1 MNACAKI
8 LLVHVHLVE
17 DIVLIVTAGANA
29 TIIAYVNSYVKY
41 EKTNKTNKTN
51 KYYQPV
57 GSGFICN
64 GNAS

>member
-1 MNACAKI
+1 MQTKNA
-8 LLVHVHLVE
+8 HLAE
-17 DIVLIVTAGANA
+17 GIATTVTMGANA

>member
-8 LLVHVHLVE
+8 LLVHVLLVE

-41 EKTNKTNKTN
+41 EKTNKTNKT
-51 KYYQPV
+51 KSLWGV
-57 GSGFICN
+57 RL
-64 GNAS
+64 

>member
-1 MNACAKI
+1 MQTKNA
-8 LLVHVHLVE
+8 HLAE
-17 DIVLIVTAGANA
+17 GIATTVTMGANA

-41 EKTNKTNKTN
+41 EKTNKTNK
-51 KYYQPV
+51 YYQPV

>member
-8 LLVHVHLVE
+8 LLVHVLLVE

-41 EKTNKTNKTN
+41 EKTNK
-51 KYYQPV
+51 YYQPV

-64 GNAS
+64 GKAS

>member
-1 MNACAKI
+1 MFHMQTKNA
-8 LLVHVHLVE
+8 HLAE
-17 DIVLIVTAGANA
+17 GIATTVTMGANA

-41 EKTNKTNKTN
+41 EKTNKTNK
-51 KYYQPV
+51 YYQPV

>member
-8 LLVHVHLVE
+8 LMVHVLLVE

-41 EKTNKTNKTN
+41 EKTNKTNK
-51 KYYQPV
+51 YYQPV

>member
-1 MNACAKI
+1 MQTKNA
-8 LLVHVHLVE
+8 HLAE
-17 DIVLIVTAGANA
+17 GIATTVTMGANA

-41 EKTNKTNKTN
+41 EKTNKTNK
-51 KYYQPV
+51 YYHPV